1 MVQTCGLRTVGFA
14 LVICLAVFSASP
26 AHAQAKKTIVFS
38 SGVDPATAHGI
49 IAQSLGLFQKH
60 GVDVQVKKFPS
71 AAAGVRTV
79 VSGENE
85 AGQATDMPV
94 ISPLV
99 QGAKLRIIA
108 STRKQL
114 NKYAAVVVAEN
125 IKTPADLSG
134 KKIGTVRGGSSGQM
148 FMQMFLDYHKVRG
161 AEPVWLQPQE
171 QLIAFSKGDVD
182 AVVVWVPW
190 FLKALSVR
198 PGAHVLAYDKDNN
211 LYSSDSLIVIHE
223 RLAQDPNAVKAL
235 LRALVEADEYI
246 AKNRKGAEQILSK
259 ELNIKPEDIG
269 ALMDTVVQRLAI
281 DDVLV
286 KHLCQSAKFLLGI
299 KAIPNEPNWS
309 EAIDDKYLREVA
321 PDRVTYKTPVDC
333 GKV

>member
-1 MVQTCGLRTVGFA
+1 MVQGRGMWTAGYVLLMCFV
-14 LVICLAVFSASP
+14 VFSAHP
-26 AHAQAKKTIVFS
+26 VYAQAKKTIVFS

-79 VSGENE
+79 VSGEND

-99 QGAKLRIIA
+99 QGAKLKIIA
-108 STRKQL
+108 STRKRL
-114 NKYAAVVVAEN
+114 NKYAAVVAAEN
-125 IKTPADLSG
+125 IKMPADLAG

-161 AEPVWLQPQE
+161 AQPVWLQPQE

-190 FLKALSVR
+190 YPKALSVR

-211 LYSSDSLIVIHE
+211 LYSSDSLIVIQE
-223 RLAQDPNAVKAL
+223 RLEQDPNTVKGL

-246 AKNRKGAEQILSK
+246 EKNRKGAEQILSK
-259 ELNIKPEDIG
+259 ELNIKPEEIG

-281 DDVLV
+281 DDILV
-286 KHLCQSAKFLLGI
+286 KHLCQSAKFLLST
-299 KAIPNEPNWS
+299 KVIPNEPNWS
-309 EAIDDKYLREVA
+309 AVIADKYLREVA
-321 PDRVTYKTPVDC
+321 PDRVTYKTPVNC
-333 GKV
+333 G